1 MSVRQRILNRL
12 LPVFYLLDL
21 SLRALSFG
29 SDSRTGAR
37 ILRCP
42 QFVDSIF
49 KTQMAG
55 CRGTA
60 LAPGSGA
67 LYVAVKDGHAI
78 WKVDSA
84 TGKASVLTGGNGIGF
99 RDGMPAEA
107 RFAFP
112 SGLAVSADGDAMYVA
127 DFLNDRIRKVTLR
140 EVELEQEANDGAK
153 DDGTT
158 PHGER
163 MEGSLWG
170 SSSSWPPGPP
180 PRRKGVVEGL
190 MGARGQGDFM
200 GLARTSRKAQQLC
213 QLGVTGCAR
222 VSTVAGSSRGFS
234 DGLATQVRGSAREQ
248 RERGRG
254 RDNSAH
260 LSIACFER

>member
-1 MSVRQRILNRL
+1 MSRL
-12 LPVFYLLDL
+12 PSAFAGSNHSPLVGVAPGSWRVLAA
-21 SLRALSFG
+21 RARRLGYS
-29 SDSRTGAR
+29 TAR
-37 ILRCP
+37 VLTYRCGYTALP

-60 LAPGSGA
+60 LAPGGGA

-78 WKVDSA
+78 WKVDTA
-84 TGKASVLTGGNGIGF
+84 TGKSSVLTGGNGIGF

-112 SGLAVSADGDAMYVA
+112 SGLAVSADGDAIYVA

-140 EVELEQEANDGAK
+140 EPELEQEAGDGAK
-153 DDGTT
+153 DDGANSTSSDDGTT

-163 MEGSLWG
+163 TEGSLWG
-170 SSSSWPPGPP
+170 SSASSPPGPTA
-180 PRRKGVVEGL
+180 RRKGVVEGL

-234 DGLATQVRGSAREQ
+234 DGLVSQVRDSA
-248 RERGRG
+248 
-254 RDNSAH
+254 
-260 LSIACFER
+260 